1 MNNELE
7 TVGLGL
13 TWEKLPPGRKFRTVG
28 RTITE
33 ADLVNFIS
41 ATGMVEVLFT
51 TVGHK
56 SDGEIKGRLVPAAL
70 AYTFAEGLLIQ
81 STLQSV
87 GLAFL
92 DMELK
97 VKGPAFVGDTIHV
110 EVEVIECRQSKS
122 PSCHQSKSPRCRQ
135 SKSPCCRQSKSPS
148 CRQSPCRRPSKSP
161 SPSCC
166 ASRRPS
172 KSQSPCR
179 RPRCRQSQSQS

>member
-110 EVEVIECRQSKS
+110 EVEVFECRQSKS
-122 PSCHQSKSPRCRQ
+122 
-135 SKSPCCRQSKSPS
+135 
-148 CRQSPCRRPSKSP
+148 RPGTGLVRTRNSIVKQDGSVCIEYTP
-161 SPSCC
+161 LRMLRGAGMMGGS
-166 ASRRPS
+166 
-172 KSQSPCR
+172 
-179 RPRCRQSQSQS
+179 